1 LADREEQTMAE
12 QFTLSLPDSLA
23 KQVREVAASTQ
34 QGLEEVLL
42 EWLDRGRSG
51 AASQNHSEPSE
62 VELLRQV
69 NLGFSADWWANYRDL
84 IAQRQAETISETDL
98 ARLVG
103 MSETLE
109 KANVPRIEA
118 LGRLA
123 AMRGCSIEQVM
134 ASLGIGIE
142 RNC

>member
-1 LADREEQTMAE
+1 MAE

-103 MSETLE
+103 MSEAME

-118 LGRLA
+118 LGKLA

-134 ASLGIGIE
+134 VSLGIGVE
-142 RNC
+142 HDG

>member
-1 LADREEQTMAE
+1 MAE
-12 QFTLSLPDSLA
+12 QFTLSLPDGLA

-62 VELLRQV
+62 VTLLRQV

-84 IAQRQAETISETDL
+84 IAQRQAETISENDL
-98 ARLVG
+98 AQLVE
-103 MSETLE
+103 MSEVLE

-118 LGRLA
+118 LGKLA

-142 RNC
+142 RDG

>member
-1 LADREEQTMAE
+1 MAE
-12 QFTLSLPDSLA
+12 QFTLSLPDGLA
-23 KQVREVAASTQ
+23 KQVCEVAASTQ

-51 AASQNHSEPSE
+51 ASSQNHSELSE
-62 VELLRQV
+62 VALLRQV
-69 NLGFSADWWANYRDL
+69 NLGFSADWWASYRDL
-84 IAQRQAETISETDL
+84 IVQRQAGTITEPDL
-98 ARLVG
+98 ARLIG
-103 MSETLE
+103 MSEALE

-118 LGRLA
+118 LGKLA

>member
-1 LADREEQTMAE
+1 MAE

-51 AASQNHSEPSE
+51 AVSQNLSEPSE
-62 VELLRQV
+62 VALLRQV

-98 ARLVG
+98 ARLIG
-103 MSETLE
+103 MSEAME

-118 LGRLA
+118 LGKLA

>member
-1 LADREEQTMAE
+1 MAE

-42 EWLDRGRSG
+42 EWLDRGRSVTD
-51 AASQNHSEPSE
+51 HSEPSE
-62 VELLRQV
+62 AALLRQV
-69 NLGFSADWWANYRDL
+69 NLGFSADWWASYGEL
-84 IAQRQAETISETDL
+84 IAQRQAETISAADL
-98 ARLVG
+98 VRLVG
-103 MSETLE
+103 MSEALE
-109 KANVPRIEA
+109 KANLPRIEA

-123 AMRGCSIEQVM
+123 EMRGCSIEQVM

-142 RNC
+142 HDG

>member
-1 LADREEQTMAE
+1 MAE
-12 QFTLSLPDSLA
+12 QFTLSLPDGLA
-23 KQVREVAASTQ
+23 QQVREVAASTQ

-42 EWLDRGRSG
+42 EWLDRGRSP
-51 AASQNHSEPSE
+51 APSQPQTEPSE
-62 VELLRQV
+62 AALLRQV
-69 NLGFSADWWANYRDL
+69 NLGFSVDWWATYREL

-98 ARLVG
+98 DQLVR

-118 LGRLA
+118 LGKLA

-134 ASLGIGIE
+134 ASLGIGSEIDG
-142 RNC
+142 